1 MLRKELDRK
10 MYWFFFSFF
19 RKHELEIFE
28 HLDDLYFMC
37 CRSNYSSAA
46 SSALV
51 TDFEIELLQLQ
62 FLFCVYL
69 WPR

>member
-1 MLRKELDRK
+1 MLRTELDIK
-10 MYWFFFSFF
+10 TTFFC

-28 HLDDLYFMC
+28 HLDHLYFMC
-37 CRSNYSSAA
+37 CRSNYSNAA

-51 TDFEIELLQLQ
+51 TDLEIELLQLQ